1 MAGDRSPLCTEEIV
15 RRSGSNLAFALA
27 VLPREKRADMRVFY
41 AFCRV
46 IDDIA
51 DSGELDDRQ
60 SRAGLNRWEELCDPL
75 GERIPEPGL
84 EREFVALRDKYR
96 LPSPIL
102 KEIIAGVRTD
112 LEGVRFD
119 RVESLMQYCY
129 RVAGAVGLIS
139 IEIFGYQ
146 HPGCRDYAEK
156 LGYAL
161 QWTNIL
167 RDVGEDATAGRIYL
181 PLEDLRRFGLSEEEI
196 LGRIPDDR
204 FLRMMEFQCARAENW
219 FREAAAAL
227 PECDRRSMKS
237 AELMR
242 LIYWGILRKMKR
254 DRFRVFEKRYRLS
267 KGAMLLRL
275 IRALA
280 G

>member
-1 MAGDRSPLCTEEIV
+1 
-15 RRSGSNLAFALA
+15 
-27 VLPREKRADMRVFY
+27 
-41 AFCRV
+41 
-46 IDDIA
+46 
-51 DSGELDDRQ
+51 
-60 SRAGLNRWEELCDPL
+60 
-75 GERIPEPGL
+75 
-84 EREFVALRDKYR
+84 
-96 LPSPIL
+96 
-102 KEIIAGVRTD
+102 
-112 LEGVRFD
+112 
-119 RVESLMQYCY
+119 MQYCY

-167 RDVGEDATAGRIYL
+167 RDVGEDAAAGRIYL

-204 FLRMMEFQCARAENW
+204 FLGMMEFQCARAENW

-280 G
+280 AMKPGAGRASTGTWERCWEPALRSWLPCSATSPTFPSHAKSSARDLSA